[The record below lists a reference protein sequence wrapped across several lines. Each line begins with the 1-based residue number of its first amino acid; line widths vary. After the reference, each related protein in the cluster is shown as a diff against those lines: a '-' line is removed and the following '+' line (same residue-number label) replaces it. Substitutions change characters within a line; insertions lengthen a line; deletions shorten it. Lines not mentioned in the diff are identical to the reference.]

1 MKQALCLSVLILLGI
16 IGLTGTDAWAR
27 RDILEPEQKALLAK
41 ADRILVEVVAITDQ
55 GPVEP
60 GPLQEVVLRRLKE
73 AGYQVVTD
81 PAQPSDV
88 LFKVKCEQ
96 RKVWEGTTT
105 MGSDADLPDS
115 PSRVWKGPACQLLYL
130 LGGKKM
136 GWQKEVRTEFP
147 DSIPA
152 AASAKAAD
160 PGQYA
165 LAKLKER
172 LEQYDFPVLVTADW
186 GQEDRLLKMLNDPS
200 ATSGRK
206 VQIVVALGDLFSTK
220 AVPSLLKELKGSD
233 LDVAKASA
241 VALGN
246 IGSKDS
252 IPALV
257 EAMQSGKPE
266 LQAAAAKGLGVLGS
280 LHSDFTVIT
289 PLLDALKIDDAGV
302 KTEVVLALGK
312 LPDKRSY
319 EPLFALYKSLQ
330 KMHSTE
336 PDPKQK
342 KLKDAVNYSL
352 KQIDTWEYIQ

>member
-1 MKQALCLSVLILLGI
+1 MKQALCLSVLML
-16 IGLTGTDAWAR
+16 IGLIGSDVSAR
-27 RDILEPEQKALLAK
+27 RDILEAGQKALLAK
-41 ADRILVEVVAITDQ
+41 VDRVLIDVVAITDQ

-60 GPLQEVVLRRLKE
+60 GPLQEVVLKRFQA
-73 AGYQVVTD
+73 AGYRVVTD

-88 LFKVKCEQ
+88 LFRVKCEQ

-136 GWQKEVRTEFP
+136 GWQKEVRTEFT
-147 DSIPA
+147 DSIQA
-152 AASAKAAD
+152 AAAAKAED

-186 GQEDRLLKMLNDPS
+186 GQEDRLLTMLNDPA
-200 ATSGRK
+200 ATSAHK
-206 VQIVVALGDLFSTK
+206 VQIVAALGDLFSTK
-220 AVPSLLKELKGSD
+220 AVPRLLKELKGSD

-246 IGSKDS
+246 IGNKDS

-257 EAMQSGKPE
+257 EAMQNGKPE

-280 LHSDFTVIT
+280 LHSDFSVIA
-289 PLLDALKIDDAGV
+289 PLLDALKIDDVGA

-319 EPLFALYKSLQ
+319 EPIFALYKSLQ

-336 PDPKQK
+336 PDLKQK
-342 KLKDAVNYSL
+342 KLKDAVNYTL

>member
-1 MKQALCLSVLILLGI
+1 MTRVLCLFMVVLA
-16 IGLTGTDAWAR
+16 GLAASDASAR

-41 ADRILVEVVAITDQ
+41 VDRILVEVVAITDQ

-60 GPLQEVVLRRLKE
+60 GPLQAVVIKRLKE
-73 AGYQVVTD
+73 AGYRVATD

-130 LGGKKM
+130 LGGRKM
-136 GWQKEVRTEFP
+136 GWQKEVRTEFD
-147 DSIPA
+147 DSLQAA
-152 AASAKAAD
+152 AASKAAD

-165 LAKLKER
+165 LAKLTER

-186 GQEDRLLKMLNDPS
+186 GQDDRLLKMLSDPA

-206 VQIVVALGDLFSTK
+206 AQIVMMLGDLFSTK
-220 AVPSLLKELKGSD
+220 AVPQLLKELKGSD
-233 LDVAKASA
+233 LEVAKAAA

-257 EAMQSGKPE
+257 GAMQSGKPE
-266 LQAAAAKGLGVLGS
+266 VQAAAAKGLGVLGA
-280 LHSDFTVIT
+280 LHSDFSVIT
-289 PLLDALKIDDAGV
+289 PLLEALKTDDATV

-330 KMHSTE
+330 KMHSTD

-342 KLKDAVNYSL
+342 KLKDAVNYTL

>member
-1 MKQALCLSVLILLGI
+1 MIRVVFLFLISLACLDV
-16 IGLTGTDAWAR
+16 TDLWAR
-27 RDILEPEQKALLAK
+27 RDMLEPEQKALLAK
-41 ADRILVEVVAITDQ
+41 IDRVLIDVVAITDE
-55 GPVEP
+55 GPVPP
-60 GPLQEVVLRRLKE
+60 GPLQDVVAKRLKE
-73 AGYQVVTD
+73 GGYTVVSD

-88 LFKVKCEQ
+88 VFKVKCEQ

-136 GWQKEVRTEFP
+136 GWQREVRTEFS
-147 DSIPA
+147 DSLQA
-152 AASAKAAD
+152 AAAAKAAG

-186 GQEDRLLKMLNDPS
+186 GQDDRLLKMLNDPASTS
-200 ATSGRK
+200 ARK
-206 VQIVVALGDLFSTK
+206 AQIVTVLGDLFSAK
-220 AVPSLLKELKGSD
+220 AVPGLLKELKGSD
-233 LDVAKASA
+233 LETAKAAA

-246 IGSKDS
+246 IGSKES

-257 EAMQSGKPE
+257 DAMQSGKPE

-280 LHSDFTVIT
+280 LHSDFSVIT
-289 PLLDALKIDDAGV
+289 PLLEALKIDDATV

-319 EPLFALYKSLQ
+319 EPLMALSKSLQ
-330 KMHSTE
+330 KMHSAE

-342 KLKDAVNYSL
+342 KLKDAVNYTL

>member
-1 MKQALCLSVLILLGI
+1 MIRVFICALLTLACLVAS
-16 IGLTGTDAWAR
+16 DAWAR
-27 RDILEPEQKALLAK
+27 RDIIGAEQKALLAK
-41 ADRILVEVVAITDQ
+41 ADKVLVELVAITEQ

-60 GPLQEVVLRRLKE
+60 GALQEVVVRRLKE

-88 LFKVKCEQ
+88 VFKVKCEQ

-115 PSRVWKGPACQLLYL
+115 PSRVWKGPACQLSYL
-130 LGGKKM
+130 LGGRKM
-136 GWQKEVRTEFP
+136 GWQKEVRTEFA
-147 DSIPA
+147 DALQA
-152 AASAKAAD
+152 AAAAKAAD

-186 GQEDRLLKMLNDPS
+186 GQDDRLLKMLNDPA
-200 ATSGRK
+200 ATSARK
-206 VQIVVALGDLFSTK
+206 VQVITALGDLFSAH

-233 LDVAKASA
+233 LEAAKASA

-246 IGSKDS
+246 IGNKDS

-289 PLLDALKIDDAGV
+289 PLLDALKIDDVGV

-319 EPLFALYKSLQ
+319 EPIFALYQSLQ
-330 KMHSTE
+330 RMHSTE

-342 KLKDAVNYSL
+342 KLKDAVNYTL

>member
-1 MKQALCLSVLILLGI
+1 MAILT
-16 IGLTGTDAWAR
+16 GLLGTDASASR
-27 RDILEPEQKALLAK
+27 NILEPEQKALLAK
-41 ADRILVEVVAITDQ
+41 VDRILVEVVAITDQ

-60 GPLQEVVLRRLKE
+60 GQLQDVVVKRLKE

-136 GWQKEVRTEFP
+136 GWQKEVCTEFL
-147 DSIPA
+147 DSLQA
-152 AASAKAAD
+152 AAAAKAAD

-186 GQEDRLLKMLNDPS
+186 GQEDRLLKMLNDPA

-206 VQIVVALGDLFSTK
+206 TQIVVALGDLFSAK
-220 AVPSLLKELKGSD
+220 AVPQLLKELKGSD
-233 LDVAKASA
+233 LEVAKASA

-246 IGSKDS
+246 IGNKDS

-257 EAMQSGKPE
+257 GAMQSGKPE

-280 LHSDFTVIT
+280 LHSDFSVIT
-289 PLLDALKIDDAGV
+289 PLLEALKIDDAGV

-319 EPLFALYKSLQ
+319 DPLFTLSKSLQ

-342 KLKDAVNYSL
+342 KLKDAVNYTL

>member
-1 MKQALCLSVLILLGI
+1 MKPALSLSVLIL
-16 IGLTGTDAWAR
+16 IGMIALFGTDVSAR
-27 RDILEPEQKALLAK
+27 RDILEPEQKAQLAK
-41 ADRILVEVVAITDQ
+41 VDRILVEVVAITDQ

-60 GPLQEVVLRRLKE
+60 GPLQEVVVKRLKE

-88 LFKVKCEQ
+88 VFKVKCEQ

-130 LGGKKM
+130 LGGKKL
-136 GWQKEVRTEFP
+136 GWQKEVRTEFL
-147 DSIPA
+147 DSLQA
-152 AASAKAAD
+152 AAVAKAAD

-165 LAKLKER
+165 LAKLTER
-172 LEQYDFPVLVTADW
+172 LAQYDFPVLVTADW
-186 GQEDRLLKMLNDPS
+186 GQEDRLLKMLNDPA

-206 VQIVVALGDLFSTK
+206 VQIVVALGDLFSAK
-220 AVPSLLKELKGSD
+220 AVPQLLKELKGSD
-233 LDVAKASA
+233 LEVAKAAA

-246 IGSKDS
+246 IGNKDS

-257 EAMQSGKPE
+257 GAMQSGKPE
-266 LQAAAAKGLGVLGS
+266 LPAAAAKGLGVLGS
-280 LHSDFTVIT
+280 LHSDFSVIT
-289 PLLDALKIDDAGV
+289 PLLEALKNDDLGV

-319 EPLFALYKSLQ
+319 EPLFALSKSLQ
-330 KMHSTE
+330 KMHSTD

>member
-1 MKQALCLSVLILLGI
+1 MTRTLCFLMAI
-16 IGLTGTDAWAR
+16 LTGLAASDASAR
-27 RDILEPEQKALLAK
+27 RDILEPEQKAQLAK
-41 ADRILVEVVAITDQ
+41 VDRILVEVVAITDQ

-60 GPLQEVVLRRLKE
+60 GPLQEVVVKRLKE
-73 AGYQVVTD
+73 AGYQVLTD
-81 PAQPSDV
+81 QAQPSDV
-88 LFKVKCEQ
+88 VFKVKCEQ

-130 LGGKKM
+130 LGGKKL
-136 GWQKEVRTEFP
+136 GWQKEVRTEFL
-147 DSIPA
+147 DSIQA

-186 GQEDRLLKMLNDPS
+186 AQEDRLLKMLTDPA

-206 VQIVVALGDLFSTK
+206 VQIVVALGDLFSAK
-220 AVPSLLKELKGSD
+220 AVPQLLKELKGSD
-233 LDVAKASA
+233 LEVAKAAA

-246 IGSKDS
+246 IGNKDS

-257 EAMQSGKPE
+257 GAMQSGKPE

-280 LHSDFTVIT
+280 LHSDFSVIT
-289 PLLDALKIDDAGV
+289 PLLEALKNDDVGV

-319 EPLFALYKSLQ
+319 EPLFALSKSLQ
-330 KMHSTE
+330 KMHSTD

-342 KLKDAVNYSL
+342 KLKDAVNYTL